1 MSRTLTAEFTTG
13 TMKQERG
20 SEWNTILADWYKK
33 RLDLLYMEVSRF
45 QDITEKQSVFI
56 MESA

>member
-20 SEWNTILADWYKK
+20 SEWKTILADWFIWKFPDFRILQK
-33 RLDLLYMEVSRF
+33 NR
-45 QDITEKQSVFI
+45 VFL
-56 MESA
+56 SWKVHKFLS

>member
-33 RLDLLYMEVSRF
+33 RLDLLYMEISRF
-45 QDITEKQSVFI
+45 QDITEKQKYFVQFF
-56 MESA
+56 

>member
-33 RLDLLYMEVSRF
+33 RLDLLYMEISRF
-45 QDITEKQSVFI
+45 QDIKENQSVFI

>member
-1 MSRTLTAEFTTG
+1 
-13 TMKQERG
+13 MKQERG
-20 SEWNTILADWYKK
+20 SEWKTILADWYKK

-45 QDITEKQSVFI
+45 QDITEKPSVFI

>member
-13 TMKQERG
+13 TMKKERG
-20 SEWNTILADWYKK
+20 SEWKTILADWYKK

-45 QDITEKQSVFI
+45 
-56 MESA
+56 